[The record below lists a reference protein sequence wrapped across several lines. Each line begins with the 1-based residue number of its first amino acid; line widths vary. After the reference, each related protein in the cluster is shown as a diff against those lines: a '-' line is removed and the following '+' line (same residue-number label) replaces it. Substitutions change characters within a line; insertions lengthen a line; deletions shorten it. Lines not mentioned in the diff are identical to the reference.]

1 MPYHSM
7 ITYTYDT
14 YINKI
19 LILQQKQENMLNI
32 IQLSLISAKKTH
44 DKEKIINSAHVFE
57 FAL

>member
-32 IQLSLISAKKTH
+32 LQLSLISAKKNT
-44 DKEKIINSAHVFE
+44 
-57 FAL
+57 